1 MKNNPATTVSVLQTV
16 NIAKQYQ
23 KRRVVDGISLN
34 IETGQIV
41 GLLGPNGAGKTTS
54 FYMIA
59 GFIKPDSG
67 AVILDGKDI
76 TTLPIHKRALRGISY
91 LAQDSSV
98 FKKLTVE
105 ENVRIVLEPL
115 GLSRKKTKERIE
127 QLFSDLKI
135 GHLANNKGH
144 SLSGGERRRVEIMRA
159 LATAP
164 RFILLDEPFA
174 GIDPLAV
181 ADLQQIILDLKSR
194 GLGVLISDHNV
205 RETLAVCDNA
215 YIVNSGKI
223 LTSGP
228 AEKIINSEEAR
239 KIYLGENFSM

>member
-1 MKNNPATTVSVLQTV
+1 MKNNSEIDASVLETV
-16 NIAKQYQ
+16 GIAKQYL
-23 KRRVVDGISLN
+23 KRRVVDGISLK

-59 GFIKPDSG
+59 GFIRPDKGS
-67 AVILDGKDI
+67 VLLDGEDI
-76 TTLPIHKRALRGISY
+76 TALPIHKRALRGISY

-127 QLFSDLKI
+127 QLFNDLKI
-135 GHLANNKGH
+135 GHLANNKAH

-159 LATAP
+159 LAIDP

-205 RETLAVCDNA
+205 RETLAVCDTA
-215 YIVNSGKI
+215 YIVNSGQI
-223 LTSGP
+223 LTNGP
-228 AEKIINSEEAR
+228 AEEIINSAEAR
-239 KIYLGENFSM
+239 RIYLGENFSM